1 MPDATILF
9 AARGM
14 PTIKNAFETYFYVP
28 LAKAADFGGTTG
40 GLTIKNPLG
49 TTEVIDIINRILN
62 YLIYISVPIL
72 ALMILIGGFQIL
84 TARADP
90 KKITDGKTTIAWAV
104 VGFLVI
110 LISKGIALILL
121 AIMRP

>member
-1 MPDATILF
+1 MKMKFFRKSIPVFFLSF
-9 AARGM
+9 LS
-14 PTIKNAFETYFYVP
+14 YY
-28 LAKAADFGGTTG
+28 AKALAQGGAVEVGTG

-49 TTEVIDIINRILN
+49 TEDVIDIINRILN

-90 KKITDGKTTIAWAV
+90 KKITDGKTTITWAV

-121 AIMRP
+121 EIMK

>member
-1 MPDATILF
+1 MKKKGVRKLIPVFSAIFL
-9 AARGM
+9 
-14 PTIKNAFETYFYVP
+14 TYS
-28 LAKAADFGGTTG
+28 AKALAQGGGVGVGAG
-40 GLTIKNPLG
+40 GITIKNPLR
-49 TTEVIDIINRILN
+49 TEEVIVIINRILN

-84 TARADP
+84 TARGEP
-90 KKITDGKTTIAWAV
+90 GKITDGRKTITWAV

-121 AIMRP
+121 EIMK

>member
-1 MPDATILF
+1 MKAKVFRKSIP
-9 AARGM
+9 
-14 PTIKNAFETYFYVP
+14 AFFLSFLSYFCVP
-28 LAKAADFGGTTG
+28 FAKASNITGQTG

-49 TTEVIDIINRILN
+49 TENVIDIINRILN

-84 TARADP
+84 TARGEP
-90 KKITDGKTTIAWAV
+90 GKITDGRKTITWAV

-121 AIMRP
+121 AIMKP